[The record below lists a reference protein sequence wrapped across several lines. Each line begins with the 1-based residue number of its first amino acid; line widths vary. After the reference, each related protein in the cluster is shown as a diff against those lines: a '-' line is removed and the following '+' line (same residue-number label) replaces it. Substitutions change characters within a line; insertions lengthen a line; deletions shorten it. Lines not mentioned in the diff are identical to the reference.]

1 MPESKEADMTIP
13 IHLGPGESGTEVN
26 SPQLLSD
33 PVSFFTAGYRRH
45 GPIFRTRYRGADWVT
60 IAGIQ
65 ANDFF
70 WQNTADW
77 SYAQA
82 GPGFRDQ
89 FGPSYL
95 TQLDGAPHL
104 RKRRLLKPAFSAE
117 AVGRYVETMAGVA
130 SSFLESRES
139 WGSDANEWV
148 PALLLTLN
156 KSTLLKATM
165 PQEVMRDAIRLEG
178 ELIYG
183 VGVSA
188 APAEHFSRPGY
199 LELKARVFEFI
210 AGELSARSKG
220 KREDDNL
227 QALLDQNPGNQDG
240 LSEQEELNDAYMLL
254 VAGIHNTAKL
264 LTRILE
270 RLSVDRAW
278 AAELRAELRGYAP
291 ASFARGM
298 GGFPKLK
305 ATILEGERLHPGG
318 SFLKRRPVADLEFGG
333 RRIRAGDRVMQA
345 HTLPHFLPEY
355 YPDPMVFK
363 PMRWIE
369 GGPPPRKAL
378 ADFGGGAHICIGMNL
393 TRIQVPVVLAALLG
407 GYDWSVGYTPS
418 TRPMVDEGL
427 GLRESPEPITLSPLA

>member
-1 MPESKEADMTIP
+1 MPESKTADPAIP
-13 IHLGPGESGTEVN
+13 LHLGPGESGAEAN

-33 PVSFFTAGYRRH
+33 PIAYFTAGYRQH

-60 IAGIQ
+60 IAGIP

-77 SYAQA
+77 SYGQA
-82 GPGFRDQ
+82 GAGFRDQ

-95 TQLDGAPHL
+95 TQLDGPSHL

-117 AVGRYVETMAGVA
+117 AVGRYVEVMADTT
-130 SSFLESRES
+130 STFLRARGG
-139 WGSDANEWV
+139 WGNDANEWI

-156 KSTLLKATM
+156 KSTLLKTQM
-165 PQEVMRDAIRLEG
+165 PDDVMRDAIRLEG

-188 APAEHFSRPGY
+188 APAEHFARAEY
-199 LELKARVFEFI
+199 QDLKARVFAFI
-210 AGELSARSKG
+210 AGELKARREG
-220 KREDDNL
+220 KREEDNL

-240 LSEQEELNDAYMLL
+240 LSEQEMLNDAYMLL

-264 LTRILE
+264 LARILE
-270 RLSVDRAW
+270 RLALDPAW
-278 AAELRAELRGYAP
+278 AAELRTELKDYVP

-298 GGFPKLK
+298 GSFPKLK

-318 SFLKRRPVADLEFGG
+318 SFLKRRPISDLEFGG
-333 RRIRAGDRVMQA
+333 RMIHAGDRVMQA

-355 YPDPMVFK
+355 YPDPMAFR

-369 GGPPPRKAL
+369 GEPPPRKAL

-393 TRIQVPVVLAALLG
+393 TRIQVPVVLAGLLRNFG
-407 GYDWSVGYTPS
+407 WSVGYAPS
-418 TRPMVDEGL
+418 HRPMVDEGL